1 MSTFC
6 SIPHDLSSYNLKNT
20 NVERVW
26 NEIRATQGE
35 CFVYQMTTI
44 KQKCGTYDKHF
55 APCKAYITEA
65 IRNGT
70 SIESIKNEF
79 ILKANVYRLLISTKV
94 RKTFYEN
101 PTPEHLLILDGFI
114 YAVIGLTILKA
125 FPSANEFGIMIC
137 NEKIGQI
144 DKIY

>member
-1 MSTFC
+1 MSTSY

-26 NEIRATQGE
+26 DEIRATQGE

-55 APCKAYITEA
+55 TPCKAHITDS
-65 IRNGT
+65 IRNG
-70 SIESIKNEF
+70 SSVEDIKTEF
-79 ILKANVYRLLISTKV
+79 ILKANIYRLLISTKV

-101 PTPEHLLILDGFI
+101 PTQEHILILDGFI

-137 NEKIGQI
+137 NKKIGQI